1 MITQNNLSC
10 SYKIKRD
17 FDSNTNKEIKYLKIN
32 CEKCKYFYHNQE
44 NKLFN
49 SQCFKNIVKLF
60 LDNPALNK
68 VTMETIYGE
77 IEFTNTQIEL
87 ISDYT
92 NQLTKIFELKIP
104 LIKNSNACARN
115 DECINKQIFFFERIL
130 GNKFNYGLIIS
141 DPILSYIEIT
151 QEIKIYNQLSIKKNK
166 CRTCYTPFL
175 HFIEKIRDYLLQTN
189 FIPRYLS
196 IDSKNR
202 SLSEIYSIIFGDF
215 NIYSKKSG
223 LNLVHSEF
231 NEQICIS
238 YNIGPYKITISKNL
252 ESNEYFYTVSSILD
266 DPNLKNIY
274 QTMMK
279 EIKAK
284 PKDFFNYKQSYKL
297 DFLLRSGKKLL
308 IQLMKQQY
316 GHLSDI
322 EISDI
327 SELLIFE
334 LTNLNSLMA
343 PLLDP
348 AIEELFYDNPNPK
361 SFIYLDHSQFGRC
374 RTNISLTPSE
384 IESLKT
390 RMRIEAEHRL
400 DEIQPFLKTEII
412 TEYFHI
418 RVSIQIYPLS
428 VDGFSMSIRKLHKK
442 TLTLLDLIKNNTI
455 SIEAA
460 SYLIYSLIHG
470 RCILVIG
477 EPYSGK
483 TTLINSLDTIGKS
496 NWRKIYIEDVIE
508 SIDQT
513 AFEVHQVR
521 FQVDSNLSNP
531 ENYSTKSYQV
541 KECLHRTPDVIF
553 IGELI
558 HSKSVESFFFLL
570 KVGLRRCLATA
581 HGESP
586 ELMIDRFIFD
596 DKIPPSLI
604 GNLDI
609 VVQMNR
615 IDFGG
620 RSIRRVTRITE
631 IKKKTHTE
639 FNKISNI
646 LQDASITFIDVFLRD
661 PERDQLIGSFKSL
674 NELYERS
681 AIIKEINSL
690 RGEYV
695 SKTSFHNE
703 IDQIGTTLN
712 ELLKNETYELGKII
726 QKFHRFWNDLDCN
739 KIPN

>member
-1 MITQNNLSC
+1 
-10 SYKIKRD
+10 
-17 FDSNTNKEIKYLKIN
+17 
-32 CEKCKYFYHNQE
+32 
-44 NKLFN
+44 
-49 SQCFKNIVKLF
+49 
-60 LDNPALNK
+60 
-68 VTMETIYGE
+68 
-77 IEFTNTQIEL
+77 
-87 ISDYT
+87 
-92 NQLTKIFELKIP
+92 
-104 LIKNSNACARN
+104 
-115 DECINKQIFFFERIL
+115 
-130 GNKFNYGLIIS
+130 
-141 DPILSYIEIT
+141 
-151 QEIKIYNQLSIKKNK
+151 
-166 CRTCYTPFL
+166 
-175 HFIEKIRDYLLQTN
+175 
-189 FIPRYLS
+189 
-196 IDSKNR
+196 
-202 SLSEIYSIIFGDF
+202 
-215 NIYSKKSG
+215 
-223 LNLVHSEF
+223 
-231 NEQICIS
+231 
-238 YNIGPYKITISKNL
+238 
-252 ESNEYFYTVSSILD
+252 
-266 DPNLKNIY
+266 
-274 QTMMK
+274 MMK

-284 PKDFFNYKQSYKL
+284 PKDYFNYQKSHKL
-297 DFLLRSGKKLL
+297 DFLLRSGKKILNQL
-308 IQLMKQQY
+308 IKQQY

-334 LTNLNSLMA
+334 LTNLSTLM
-343 PLLDP
+343 PLLIDDN
-348 AIEELFYDNPNPK
+348 IEELFYDNPK

-374 RTNISLTPSE
+374 KTNISLTPSE

-390 RMRIEAEHRL
+390 RIRIEAEHRL
-400 DEIQPFLKTEII
+400 DEVQPFLKTETI

-442 TLTLLDLIKNNTI
+442 MLTLLDLIKNNTI

-460 SYLIYSLIHG
+460 SYLIYNLIHG

-521 FQVDSNLSNP
+521 FQVDSNLSNS

-558 HSKSVESFFFLL
+558 HSNSVESFFFLL

-586 ELMIDRFIFD
+586 ELIVERFIYD
-596 DKIPPSLI
+596 DHIPLQLI
-604 GNLDI
+604 GNLDL
-609 VVQMNR
+609 VVQINR
-615 IDFGG
+615 INKNGQI
-620 RSIRRVTRITE
+620 IRRITRICE
-631 IKKKTHTE
+631 IKKESKINFNEEKGELQRSTHL
-639 FNKISNI
+639 N
-646 LQDASITFIDVFLRD
+646 FIDIFLRD

-695 SKTSFHNE
+695 SKTNFHNE

-712 ELLKNETYELGKII
+712 ELLKNETHELGKII
-726 QKFHRFWNDLDCN
+726 QKFHRFWNDLESN